1 MKNLAQQKRVFNAYL
16 FTLAMWIVFAV
27 LFIALFFNA
36 FFPSLT
42 YFGLSNFVYTQD
54 AAAGNIQKGDLVFYK
69 KGDPAPDKLLAYY
82 VNVRDSEGIAS
93 KAVISK
99 VFVRTEAIEKITEA
113 DGEEVIE
120 EVLYYVV
127 KTPGIDDEI
136 YVSLTDEEILGSY
149 LFAVPK
155 VGYGLI
161 YLNYSLLISIL
172 TASAL
177 ALLLVFLPVMLIVKR
192 RRLNKLPSPFKEGIE
207 LAKLSKENYF
217 IYKELEYFFTNARM
231 RFEKGNDC
239 IKVYIPA
246 GNSHKIL
253 FATVV
258 HANKTIRVL
267 INRDFKRA
275 DSRLDRTAFITIHNA
290 VELPDVKAKINSI
303 YKEFFKPTVQKMHE
317 SRF

>member
-1 MKNLAQQKRVFNAYL
+1 MKNLAQQKRVFNACL
-16 FTLAMWIVFAV
+16 FTLAMWIIFAI

-42 YFGLSNFVYTQD
+42 YFGLSNFVYTQE
-54 AAAGNIQKGDLVFYK
+54 AAAGDIQKGDLVFYK
-69 KGDPAPDKLLAYY
+69 KGDPTPDKLLAYY

-93 KAVISK
+93 KAVMSK
-99 VFVRTEAIEKITEA
+99 IFIRTEAIEEITIV
-113 DGEEVIE
+113 DEEEITN
-120 EVLYYVV
+120 EVLYYVI
-127 KTPGIDDEI
+127 KTPGTEDEI
-136 YVSLTDEEILGSY
+136 FAKLADNEILGSY
-149 LFAVPK
+149 LFSIPK
-155 VGYGLI
+155 VGYGI
-161 YLNYSLLISIL
+161 TYLNYSLLVGIL
-172 TASAL
+172 AVAAL

-207 LAKLSKENYF
+207 LTKLSKENYY
-217 IYKELEYFFTNARM
+217 IYKELQHFFTNAHM

-239 IKVYIPA
+239 VKIYIPA

-253 FATVV
+253 FATIV

-267 INRDFKRA
+267 INRDFKRS

-317 SRF
+317 SSF